1 MTWFRSANFWKSVQR
16 GICWS
21 LLLVVLPSCAWLDPE
36 DPIPAYLRVEPFV
49 LQTDSRSQGSA
60 SAAITEAWLKVDGK
74 FLGVYALPAEIPIL
88 ETPGG
93 EISLEAGIKENGIGA
108 TPEIYPFYQPFTLQA
123 KLAPQQT
130 LKAEPLIR
138 YRPETRFSLLEGFE
152 NSGHQ
157 FQSLVSGKEPGR
169 IQISASDAFEG
180 NASGL
185 ILLNADNP
193 AVELATTSRY
203 SGLTAR
209 GAFVYLEVNY
219 RSDVPVRFGVISTPK
234 GGGSSTIQYV
244 AGFNPSETWKKIYF
258 NLSAAFSGSTLED
271 YQIILGAAI
280 PLKTDGTL
288 SRTNARIL
296 LDNLKLVHF

>member
-1 MTWFRSANFWKSVQR
+1 MTLFRSPIFGKRASRNIRWGLILAFV
-16 GICWS
+16 
-21 LLLVVLPSCAWLDPE
+21 PSCAWLDPE
-36 DPIPAYLRVEPFV
+36 DPIPAYLQVEPFV

-60 SAAITEAWLKVDGK
+60 SATITEAWLKINGE
-74 FLGVYALPAEIPIL
+74 FLGVYGLPADIPLL
-88 ETPGG
+88 EAAGG
-93 EISLEAGIKENGIGA
+93 TISLEAGIKENGIGA
-108 TPEIYPFYQPFTLQA
+108 TPEIYPFYQPFTLKA
-123 KLAPQQT
+123 VLAPQQPQ
-130 LKAEPLIR
+130 KVEPLIR

-152 NSGHQ
+152 NSGHL
-157 FQSLVSGKEPGR
+157 FQSLVSGKESGR
-169 IQISASDAFEG
+169 IQISASDVFEG

-258 NLSAAFSGSTLED
+258 NLSPAFSGSTLED